1 MQTSRGIV
9 HSKYGGVAAS
19 QPLAV
24 SAALNILQ
32 RGGSFI
38 DAGIAASAVL
48 IVVEPASSHLGGD
61 AFLVVHNA
69 KTRKNMA
76 FNGSGEAPH
85 AATAFEFAAGIP
97 EYGFRA
103 ATVPGL
109 VSTWFE
115 AHKSL
120 GRLPMAELLQPA
132 IGYARSG
139 FPANLDFV
147 TRIQNFIKMNP
158 GSKLFETMGISTG
171 LSVGDIVIQKD
182 LADSLTLI
190 AEQGRDLFY
199 QGEIAKKIIEA
210 TNGWFSTDDLAA
222 HKTRVTDPIS
232 AKYRD
237 LTIHGQPPPS
247 QGMILIEELLLASA
261 YDLKKMSE
269 ADRIHLLVEAKKLA
283 FEDRNRVLADPE
295 KRKVA
300 LDEIFAKEHIDRRRA
315 EINMKLANNSNSKVG
330 EEGKDTT
337 YFLVADSDGNAV
349 SWIQSLFHGFGSGWA
364 IEGTGIIL
372 NNRLTGFSLNPD
384 SPNIIEP
391 GKRPAHTLN
400 AWLATNDDKSL
411 AYVGG
416 TPGGHVQV
424 QTNLQ
429 IIVNLVDLQMNVQE
443 AIEAPRWQHLSETG
457 QGGAD
462 EATFGFLEIENR
474 VDAETIND
482 LRSRGHIVK
491 ELEPWSHA
499 SQVQLMQRYSNGTLA
514 FGSDPRSAGQAAGI

>member
-1 MQTSRGIV
+1 MQTTRAVV
-9 HSKYGGVAAS
+9 HSKNGGVAAS

-32 RGGSFI
+32 RGGSCI

-48 IVVEPASSHLGGD
+48 NVVEPSCSHLGGD

-69 KTRKNMA
+69 KTRKNIA

-85 AATAFEFAAGIP
+85 DATAAEFAAGIP
-97 EYGFRA
+97 AHGFRA
-103 ATVPGL
+103 GTVPGL

-115 AHKSL
+115 AHKAF

-132 IGYARSG
+132 IEYAKNG
-139 FPANLDFV
+139 FPANADFV
-147 TRIQNFIKMNP
+147 KRIQTFLKSNP
-158 GSKLFETMGISTG
+158 GSTLFETMGISTE

-182 LADSLTLI
+182 LAHSLTLI
-190 AEQGRDLFY
+190 AEQGRDAFY
-199 QGEIAKKIIEA
+199 QGEIAEKIIAA
-210 TNGWFSTDDLAA
+210 TNGWFNADDLAA

-237 LTIHGQPPPS
+237 LTIYGQPPPS
-247 QGMILIEELLLASA
+247 QGMVLIEELLLASG

-269 ADRIHLLVEAKKLA
+269 ADRIHLLVEIKKLA

-300 LDEIFAKEHIDRRRA
+300 LDEIFAKEHIESRRA
-315 EINMKLANNSNSKVG
+315 QINMKLANNGNSKGG

-349 SWIQSLFHGFGSGWA
+349 SWIQSLFAGFGSGWA
-364 IEGTGIIL
+364 VPGTGIIL

-400 AWLATNDDKSL
+400 AWLATNADESL

-429 IIVNLVDLQMNVQE
+429 VIVNLVDFGMDVQE
-443 AIEAPRWQHLSETG
+443 AIEAPRWQHLSATG
-457 QGGAD
+457 QGGAE
-462 EATFGFLEIENR
+462 EATFGTLEIENR
-474 VDAETIND
+474 VAAETIAELKN
-482 LRSRGHIVK
+482 RGHIVA
-491 ELEPWSHA
+491 ELEPWDHA
-499 SQVQLMQRYSNGTLA
+499 SRVQLLQRFSNGTMA

>member
-1 MQTSRGIV
+1 MQTTRAVV
-9 HSKYGGVAAS
+9 HSKNGGVAAS

-32 RGGSFI
+32 RGGSCI

-48 IVVEPASSHLGGD
+48 NVVEPSCSHLGGD

-69 KTRKNMA
+69 KTRKNIA
-76 FNGSGEAPH
+76 FNGSGEAPNN
-85 AATAFEFAAGIP
+85 ATASEFAAGIP
-97 EYGFRA
+97 AHGFRA
-103 ATVPGL
+103 GTVPGL

-115 AHKSL
+115 AHKSF
-120 GRLPMAELLQPA
+120 GRIPMAELLQPA
-132 IGYARSG
+132 IEYAKSG
-139 FPANLDFV
+139 FPANADFV
-147 TRIQNFIKMNP
+147 KRIETFLKMNP
-158 GSKLFETMGISTG
+158 GSTLFETMGISTE

-182 LADSLTLI
+182 LAHSLTLI
-190 AEQGRDLFY
+190 AEQGRAAFY
-199 QGEIAKKIIEA
+199 QGEIAEKIIQA
-210 TNGWFSTDDLAA
+210 TNGWFNADDLAA

-237 LTIHGQPPPS
+237 LTIYGQPPPS
-247 QGMILIEELLLASA
+247 QGMVLIEELLLASG

-269 ADRIHLLVEAKKLA
+269 ADRIHLLVEIKKLA
-283 FEDRNRVLADPE
+283 FEDRNRTLADPE

-300 LDEIFAKEHIDRRRA
+300 LDEIFAKEHIESRRA
-315 EINMKLANNSNSKVG
+315 QINMKLANNGNSKGG

-349 SWIQSLFHGFGSGWA
+349 SWIQSLFAGFGSGWA
-364 IEGTGIIL
+364 VPGTGIIL

-400 AWLATNDDKSL
+400 AWLATNADESL

-429 IIVNLVDLQMNVQE
+429 VIVNLVDFGMDVQE
-443 AIEAPRWQHLSETG
+443 AIEAPRWQHLSATG
-457 QGGAD
+457 QGGAE
-462 EATFGFLEIENR
+462 EATFGTLEIENR
-474 VDAETIND
+474 VAAETIAELKN
-482 LRSRGHIVK
+482 RGHIVE
-491 ELEPWSHA
+491 ELEPWDHA
-499 SQVQLMQRYSNGTLA
+499 SRVQLLQRFSNGTMA